1 MKKSNRALLLTIQ
14 FVLEFQKLFAQNVSY
29 RLILESGLELARPL
43 EVELM
48 LEFDP
53 DLDDDLDEERPLE
66 RFSEDS
72 VGDTSRDPLLLQ
84 IMSWIDFCHNESIF
98 KYFPPA
104 CAGISSRWQ
113 QCSLLPEERSHL
125 RISLSAGRTPQRRA
139 LPGLCTERGG
149 SSLRLGIL
157 DLWCKMFLYSFAAA
171 PGGEHVPDPFPCL

>member
-1 MKKSNRALLLTIQ
+1 M
-14 FVLEFQKLFAQNVSY
+14 LEFQKLFAQNVSY

-48 LEFDP
+48 LELDP
-53 DLDDDLDEERPLE
+53 DLDEDLDEERPLE

-84 IMSWIDFCHNESIF
+84 IMSWIFISHNESVVNF
-98 KYFPPA
+98 SSPA

-125 RISLSAGRTPQRRA
+125 RISL
-139 LPGLCTERGG
+139 
-149 SSLRLGIL
+149 
-157 DLWCKMFLYSFAAA
+157 
-171 PGGEHVPDPFPCL
+171 

>member
-1 MKKSNRALLLTIQ
+1 MPPAASSRGHEWVFLLFLNLVKKSNRALLLTIQ

-53 DLDDDLDEERPLE
+53 DLDEDLDEERPLE

-84 IMSWIDFCHNESIF
+84 IMSWIDFCHN
-98 KYFPPA
+98 
-104 CAGISSRWQ
+104 
-113 QCSLLPEERSHL
+113 
-125 RISLSAGRTPQRRA
+125 
-139 LPGLCTERGG
+139 
-149 SSLRLGIL
+149 
-157 DLWCKMFLYSFAAA
+157 
-171 PGGEHVPDPFPCL
+171 

>member
-48 LEFDP
+48 LELDP
-53 DLDDDLDEERPLE
+53 DLDEDLDEERPLE

-84 IMSWIDFCHNESIF
+84 MMSWINFCHNESLVKLF
-98 KYFPPA
+98 SPA
-104 CAGISSRWQ
+104 CAGISNRWQ
-113 QCSLLPEERSHL
+113 QCSQLPEERSHL
-125 RISLSAGRTPQRRA
+125 RISLSGGRTPQRRA

-149 SSLRLGIL
+149 SSIETCDFRSLVENV
-157 DLWCKMFLYSFAAA
+157 FVFFAAA

>member
-1 MKKSNRALLLTIQ
+1 M
-14 FVLEFQKLFAQNVSY
+14 LEFQKLFAQNVSY

-48 LEFDP
+48 LELDP

-84 IMSWIDFCHNESIF
+84 IMSWIFVCHNESVVNF
-98 KYFPPA
+98 SSPA

-125 RISLSAGRTPQRRA
+125 RISLSGGRTPQRPA
-139 LPGLCTERGG
+139 SPGLCTEKGG
-149 SSLRLGIL
+149 SSIETCDFRSLVENV
-157 DLWCKMFLYSFAAA
+157 FVFFTAA
-171 PGGEHVPDPFPCL
+171 FRT